1 MSATAAATTADHT
14 AAPRVAAVIGEAA
27 GLGRALT
34 ALALRKGVHAVR
46 FGSTDDCAGSPPGA
60 ELRHVDLAD
69 AGQPWSA
76 DPALPGPAVVFW
88 VAGRFLQQPFAELTA
103 ADAEALTRHS
113 LAGPAALL
121 ARILAASPHPVHLV
135 TVGSVS
141 AWRARQHQAYY
152 CALRAAQSALTRNLL
167 PELLEHS
174 PDGRVTLIE
183 LGGLA
188 VPPLPPHPALDY
200 GATLDPVRVAQLV
213 WQVAHEQTEPLVHA
227 VIQRDK
233 RPGTAGTPLLS
244 YRDAAPEPPVR
255 PDPDTL
261 APAGRPP
268 DRHELEQH
276 RT

>member
-1 MSATAAATTADHT
+1 MSTAAPGAT

-34 ALALRKGVHAVR
+34 ELALRQGVPVFR
-46 FGSTDDCAGSPPGA
+46 FGSAEDCAGSPPGA
-60 ELRHVDLAD
+60 ESRLVDLAD
-69 AGQPWSA
+69 AAQPWTV
-76 DPALPGPAVVFW
+76 DPALPGPALVFW

-113 LAGPAALL
+113 LTGPAALL
-121 ARILAASPHPVHLV
+121 ARILAADPHPVHLV

-167 PELLEHS
+167 PELREHS
-174 PDGRVTLIE
+174 PEGRATLVE

-188 VPPLPPHPALDY
+188 VPPLPPYPAMDY
-200 GATLDPVRVAQLV
+200 GTTLDPVHVAELV
-213 WQVAHEQTEPLVHA
+213 WRLADTQTEPLTHA

-233 RPGTAGTPLLS
+233 RPGAEGSPLLS
-244 YRDAAPEPPVR
+244 FHGPVPDPPPHPR
-255 PDPDTL
+255 PDTL
-261 APAGRPP
+261 RPVGTHP
-268 DRHELEQH
+268 NRQERGEVEQQ